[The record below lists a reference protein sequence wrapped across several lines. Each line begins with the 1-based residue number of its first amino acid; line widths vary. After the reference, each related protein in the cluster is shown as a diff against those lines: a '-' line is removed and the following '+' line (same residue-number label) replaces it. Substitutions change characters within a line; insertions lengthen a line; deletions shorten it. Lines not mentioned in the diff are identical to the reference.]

1 MTYFVKDLRKC
12 VVNHKRIV
20 ALYQEGNA
28 IIEISRITGYTRNT
42 IKAHLRRAGVYE
54 NPLDRKGNIYS
65 RDFNSDL
72 ESESSKNNLKEGHSV
87 PPALMTDYKNK
98 KMICQEIREKMSED
112 VLGIGGEGLDA
123 AREEELNL
131 GRMAEEEEETEQ
143 EEQEVIEA
151 DTINLYNGEQAR
163 DLALSNDQKQI
174 GEIDKIINA
183 ILKLLKD
190 KDRLKRS
197 KTSVLNNMLSTM
209 IEKKKL
215 LQGLD
220 PKNKGADQVI
230 VNFFMNRN
238 FMEEIKKMKAL
249 KDKSM

>member
-28 IIEISRITGYTRNT
+28 IIEISRLTGYTRNT

-98 KMICQEIREKMSED
+98 KMICQEIREKSIED
-112 VLGIGGEGLDA
+112 IVVVREDRQKE
-123 AREEELNL
+123 ARTET
-131 GRMAEEEEETEQ
+131 EEEEETEQ

>member
-1 MTYFVKDLRKC
+1 
-12 VVNHKRIV
+12 
-20 ALYQEGNA
+20 
-28 IIEISRITGYTRNT
+28 
-42 IKAHLRRAGVYE
+42 
-54 NPLDRKGNIYS
+54 
-65 RDFNSDL
+65 L

-98 KMICQEIREKMSED
+98 KMICQEIREKSIED
-112 VLGIGGEGLDA
+112 IVVVREDRQKE
-123 AREEELNL
+123 ARTET
-131 GRMAEEEEETEQ
+131 EEEEETEQ

>member
-1 MTYFVKDLRKC
+1 MTYYVKDLRKC

-42 IKAHLRRAGVYE
+42 IKAHLRRAGVYV

-72 ESESSKNNLKEGHSV
+72 EGENESENGKNNLKEGHYF
-87 PPALMTDYKNK
+87 PPSDIEDCRNDFEK
-98 KMICQEIREKMSED
+98 CQENREKNIGD
-112 VLGIGGEGLDA
+112 VVVL
-123 AREEELNL
+123 RENRQIET
-131 GRMAEEEEETEQ
+131 GRETEIEE

-151 DTINLYNGEQAR
+151 ADTINLYNKERAR

-220 PKNKGADQVI
+220 PKNKGVDQVI

-249 KDKSM
+249 KEKSV